1 MIKTKDFVD
10 AVQSVLY
17 SELPDVLYY
26 TDFMPKDFTRPAVFV
41 GFDEFE
47 KVEQLTTTII
57 QGEAHLEIIYFAEV
71 NEHSR
76 PDRMGI
82 YDVLD
87 RFREAFSSGKINING
102 MDFDLEFV
110 PAGYAEKT
118 AFADIKIE
126 FMDDTSAEAEED
138 ESIQVMK
145 EIRIKKGG

>member
-10 AVQSVLY
+10 AVQSALY
-17 SELPDVLYY
+17 SELPEALYY
-26 TDFMPKDFTRPAVFV
+26 TDFMPKDFKRPAVFV
-41 GFDEFE
+41 GFSEFD
-47 KVEQLTTTII
+47 KVEHLTANII
-57 QGEAHLEIIYFAEV
+57 EGVAKLEIIYFAEV

-87 RFREAFSSGKINING
+87 RFREAFSGGKILIND
-102 MDFDLEFV
+102 MEFDVEFV

-126 FMDDTSAEAEED
+126 FMDDTSSENADFEEAEL
-138 ESIQVMK
+138 MK
-145 EIRIKKGG
+145 EILINNGG